1 VLTVALIGPDGA
13 GKTTVARALETA
25 LPHRVEYLYMGVS
38 QASSNRLLPTS
49 RLAHRLK
56 TSRRRGAIARGAGI
70 PPGDATRRHGRPGGW
85 IRRAGG
91 TIIGAIRV
99 ANRLAEEAYRQG
111 LVARYR
117 RAGAIVILDRD
128 FLFDYHATDIAAP
141 GPRSFGRRVHGF
153 VLRHFY
159 PRPDLVIY
167 LDAPP
172 EVLLARKG
180 EGTIESLSRRRDEY
194 SRALGLAPHSAVV
207 DASRPLDTVIRDVA
221 QLIAAAVEERR
232 NAR

>member
-1 VLTVALIGPDGA
+1 MLTVALIGPDGA

-25 LPHRVEYLYMGVS
+25 LPHRVEYLYMGIS
-38 QASSNRLLPTS
+38 RASSNRLLPTS

-56 TSRRRGAIARGAGI
+56 AVRRREAPGRGVAGPPPADMWAHRRRGAWINRI
-70 PPGDATRRHGRPGGW
+70 GGS
-85 IRRAGG
+85 
-91 TIIGAIRV
+91 IIGTIRV

-128 FLFDYHATDIAAP
+128 FLFDYHATDIAAA
-141 GPRSFGRRVHGF
+141 GPRPFGRRVHGF
-153 VLRHFY
+153 VLRHLY

-180 EGTIESLSRRRDEY
+180 EGTIESLSRRRDDY
-194 SRALGLAPHSAVV
+194 RRALRLAPRSALV
-207 DASRPLDTVIRDVA
+207 DASRPLDEVISDVA
-221 QLIAAAVEERR
+221 QLIASAAEERR
-232 NAR
+232 IAR